1 MMKNY
6 IKVQNNGRYD
16 FQVALQQAYVLIS
29 QKKNTSGSSL
39 PDLPSLNRF
48 LIKIQYGDKKV
59 HVKVLVLNKSL
70 LSDFITHFMIRFM
83 HLLDD
88 RFFFFFFSYPQPTVR
103 PAAAYT
109 AVNKKLP
116 TFSCLFDSLLSSG
129 VTAVIYLSPVVSRQA
144 NTAAQRQAIL
154 SRRLLPH
161 FVAFVRL
168 RPVVSSPWLDNIIL
182 P

>member
-1 MMKNY
+1 M
-6 IKVQNNGRYD
+6 
-16 FQVALQQAYVLIS
+16 
-29 QKKNTSGSSL
+29 
-39 PDLPSLNRF
+39 
-48 LIKIQYGDKKV
+48 
-59 HVKVLVLNKSL
+59 
-70 LSDFITHFMIRFM
+70 HFWTT
-83 HLLDD
+83 D
-88 RFFFFFFSYPQPTVR
+88 FFFFFFSYPQPTVR

-182 P
+182 PWHPGKKKSFWLIKKPLSAPRARLVIGFLWVIRRKWKLHCGPAPSTHITICQWMEQAQKIFTQQCTNVRSVFFFLHCM